1 MDRPF
6 FWSSCPQGWH
16 PNRGLGGRDGP
27 EQPTGAWDG
36 QVRALG
42 GLRRGHLDGR
52 EPHINPSW
60 DFFFLICAL
69 YNPRGDLKIVFFL
82 LRFFKGEYRNLMC
95 PYIIKLIGMGLGL
108 TVWDLSNMIMGWF
121 TGQFGLFGVK
131 KEHVDRPLA
140 NCVGLGLALSSLIF
154 FSVAARCDAQGPE
167 DVVAKAI
174 AECPEKAAKPSEA
187 CEAGPGSQISEES
200 LSTTCPESSVSQ
212 IDLENQVSRASGNS
226 TPCKSA
232 NLVLGLSMALFAGLL
247 FGTTF
252 DLPTALMQGTFG
264 EDHSKMIM
272 DYVFSHF
279 CGIFGTASLA
289 LVIYAAVLRKRRHMP
304 RRMILPAIAS
314 GVLWGIAQV
323 AWFQANIDLG
333 FAVAF
338 PIIGSLPGIVGL
350 IIGMAC
356 FGEVKS
362 CKGRVWACLGM
373 ALRVPGVLLIAIST

>member
-1 MDRPF
+1 MSGDLALGYSCCLIAGVGFGINYLPVKGIDTGDGIF
-6 FWSSCPQGWH
+6 FSAVMSVGILIVGLVAGMALSSP
-16 PNRGLGGRDGP
+16 PGLGMAKFEPWAAFG
-27 EQPTGAWDG
+27 GAIWMVG
-36 QVRALG
+36 
-42 GLRRGHLDGR
+42 
-52 EPHINPSW
+52 
-60 DFFFLICAL
+60 
-69 YNPRGDLKIVFFL
+69 
-82 LRFFKGEYRNLMC
+82 NLMC